1 MTTIQHE
8 RMLGNNKNIPGAE
21 DEHSRVL
28 AAGVIS
34 STEQGKAITQVPGPP
49 RSSSRKQ
56 RQTHKVALR
65 SPPRQW
71 IISGIEDRACDTHIY
86 STSSVCS
93 AYIHQE
99 IKEEIALE
107 SAKDCLQS
115 DVAS

>member
-1 MTTIQHE
+1 
-8 RMLGNNKNIPGAE
+8 MLGNNKNIPGAE

-71 IISGIEDRACDTHIY
+71 IIFGIEDRACDTHIY
-86 STSSVCS
+86 STSSESVCS
-93 AYIHQE
+93 AYIQQE
-99 IKEEIALE
+99 IKEEVVHE

>member
-1 MTTIQHE
+1 
-8 RMLGNNKNIPGAE
+8 MLGNNKNIPGAE

-71 IISGIEDRACDTHIY
+71 IISGIGDRACDTHIY
-86 STSSVCS
+86 STSSESVCS